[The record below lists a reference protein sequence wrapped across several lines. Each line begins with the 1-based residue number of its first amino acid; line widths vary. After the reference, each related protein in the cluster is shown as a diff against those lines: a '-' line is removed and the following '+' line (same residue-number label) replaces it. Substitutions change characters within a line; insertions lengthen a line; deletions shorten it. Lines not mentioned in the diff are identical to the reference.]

1 MPKVFSIISLQ
12 GGVGRSYVAVALA
25 DVLSGAMK
33 KKVLVIDLGP
43 CGAATAML
51 IGDDRQDEIGEENS
65 VVRLFRDQPEPE
77 AARFDFD
84 ATVQHSVS
92 NVRQAP
98 TIDLLLFDGG
108 VIDVPFDESNPP
120 DSANS
125 TDLLRRA
132 VESNLDDYDVVLVD
146 CPVGLGSLTRNALRI
161 SDGYIIPVDSRFN
174 LLSGTTPILDVGA
187 ILGRVNK
194 FADEIDKDIRLH
206 GIVVNRYRRRRRQ
219 HVAEQL
225 GAAGFGSVYWAPI
238 AFVPESVLPPCR
250 APSGSKGYKT
260 LRQKWGYRLTKTFAK
275 FADDI
280 LRFEG
285 VSL

>member
-12 GGVGRSYVAVALA
+12 GGVGRSYVTVALA
-25 DVLSGAMK
+25 DFLSGAMK

-43 CGAATAML
+43 CGTATAML
-51 IGDDRQDEIGEENS
+51 IGQDRQDEIGEENS

-84 ATVQHSVS
+84 ATVQRSVS

-98 TIDLLLFDGG
+98 TIDLLPFDGRSAQP
-108 VIDVPFDESNPP
+108 VDESDLS
-120 DSANS
+120 DSSKS

-132 VESNLDDYDVVLVD
+132 VESDMDDYDVVLVD

-161 SDGYIIPVDSRFN
+161 SDGYIIPVDSHFN

-194 FADEIDKDIRLH
+194 FADKIDKDIRLH

-250 APSGSKGYKT
+250 APSGSKSYKT
-260 LRQKWGYRLTKTFAK
+260 LRQKWGHRLTKTFAK